1 MNATNNPSSPASEA
15 AAAESAA
22 AGSLSG
28 RNILI
33 VDDDPIVAAVLEMVF
48 TACGGTVLMHASDGA
63 KARAFLADGA
73 HRVDIVT
80 LDLRMPNEDGV
91 SALRRL
97 ADLGYKGRL
106 VLLSGEQ
113 PEVIRGAERLAGMF
127 GLDCVAAFRK
137 PVNPMLVVEALREVE
152 PQRRKAVQADLV
164 QGLALSAV
172 HFQPRISTRTGRVA
186 GFEALSRFV
195 DGEGRPVSPQHAID
209 AAERDGSINTL
220 SWTIFD
226 AAMAGFA
233 PVVARGHQR
242 LRLSINVSA
251 RTISETGFVD
261 ALRASIARHRLQ
273 TGDIVV
279 ELTETRL
286 ADDLTAA
293 LENLTRLRLYEIGVA
308 LDDFGTGHSNV
319 EQLGN
324 YPFTELKIDK
334 GFVMRAKDDQFA
346 ASSVETAVQLARR
359 NGLLCVAEGV
369 ETRWAYDLVRN
380 LGVDEVQGYL
390 FSKAVP
396 AGELAALAG
405 ASF

>member
-1 MNATNNPSSPASEA
+1 MNQTASPSPSSD
-15 AAAESAA
+15 SADA
-22 AGSLSG
+22 GKGVAGSLAG
-28 RNILI
+28 QNILI
-33 VDDDPIVAAVLEMVF
+33 VDDDPIVAAMLEMVF
-48 TACGGTVLMHASDGA
+48 SACGGKVVLHAGDGA
-63 KARAFLADGA
+63 KARAFLAGGTD
-73 HRVDIVT
+73 RVDIVT

-127 GLDCVAAFRK
+127 GLNCVAAFRK
-137 PVNPMLVVEALREVE
+137 PVNPMAVVEALRAVE
-152 PQRRKAVQADLV
+152 PKRKRAVQDAV
-164 QGLALSAV
+164 RQGIVLSDV
-172 HFQPRISTRTGRVA
+172 HYQPRVSTRTGHVT

-195 DGEGRPVSPQHAID
+195 DGQGEAVPPDLAIE
-209 AAERDGSINTL
+209 AAEFDGSIDALT
-220 SWTIFD
+220 WAIFD
-226 AAMAGFA
+226 KAMAGFA
-233 PVVARGHQR
+233 PVAALGHK
-242 LRLSINVSA
+242 RLSLSVNVSA
-251 RTISETGFVD
+251 RTISQTGFVD
-261 ALRASIARHRLQ
+261 ELRSVIARHRLQ
-273 TGDIVV
+273 TGDIIV

-286 ADDLTAA
+286 ADDLMAA
-293 LENLTRLRLYEIGVA
+293 LENLTRLRIYEIGVA
-308 LDDFGTGHSNV
+308 LDDFGTGHSNL

-334 GFVMRAKDDQFA
+334 GFVMRAETDRFA

-369 ETRWAYDLVRN
+369 ETRWAFDMVRN

-396 AGELAALAG
+396 ADAIAALARTV
-405 ASF
+405 F